1 MKNKLTHNLGL
12 KLMALLFSAVLWM
25 VATDINDPLYETPY
39 YNVPVQLSNTGSITV
54 QNKTYKVLDNTDTV
68 KVTVKGPSS
77 VLANISKDNI
87 VARADLSK
95 LTEDN
100 TVPIE
105 VSLNDKSL
113 ENDVERITADKAYVR
128 LEIEEKETEQLS
140 VEVVKTGTLSEGYT
154 TGKISTDTNTI
165 SISGPASVIAPVKRA
180 VVEVSMDGV
189 TSDINM
195 QTQIRL
201 LDEEGNEVSSSN
213 IKKSIESVKVTVPI
227 LKTKEV
233 QLSYQTMGTPADG
246 YAMTG
251 NITCVPSSIMI
262 AGKESALAEVDEIE
276 IPASELD
283 VTDATES
290 VVRTIDI
297 RKYLPSGIS
306 LGDESFNGSVTLSA
320 DIEAIRRKTIS
331 LTESSIPVLNTP
343 DGWLAELVAGQNLR
357 VTVRGLQRNLTEV
370 TEATIQPH
378 INVSTLMDESGN
390 FTAGE
395 QAVVVNFIIPDN
407 VQQEGTV
414 KAVIRL
420 TKLVE
425 E

>member
-25 VATDINDPLYETPY
+25 VATDINDPLKSISY
-39 YNVPVQLSNTGSITV
+39 YVSVQLVNTGSVTG

-68 KVTVKGPSS
+68 KVTVSGPSS
-77 VLANISKDNI
+77 VLTNISKDNV
-87 VARADLSK
+87 VARADLSR

-100 TVPIE
+100 TAPIE
-105 VSLNDKSL
+105 VSLNDRTL
-113 ENDVERITADKAYVR
+113 ENDIEGIKPERSYVQ
-128 LEIEEKETEQLS
+128 LEIEEKKTEQLS
-140 VEVVKTGTLSEGYT
+140 VEVVQTGTLPEGYT

-165 SISGPASVIAPVKRA
+165 SISGPASVIDPVKRA
-180 VVEVSMDGV
+180 IVEVSMDGV
-189 TSDINM
+189 ISDINM

-201 LDEEGNEVSSSN
+201 LDEEGNEVSSTN

-233 QLSYQTMGTPADG
+233 TVSYQTMGTPEDG
-246 YAMTG
+246 YVMTG
-251 NITCVPSSIMI
+251 NIACVPGSVVI
-262 AGKESALAEVDEIE
+262 AGKESALAEIDEIV

-283 VTDATES
+283 VTDATEN
-290 VVRTIDI
+290 VVKTVDV
-297 RKYLPSGIS
+297 RKYLPSTIS
-306 LGDESFNGSVTLSA
+306 LGDDSFNGNVTLTVE
-320 DIEAIRRKTIS
+320 IEAIRRKTIS
-331 LTESSIPVLNTP
+331 LTESTIPILNIP

-357 VTVRGLQRNLTEV
+357 VTVRGLQRNLAEV
-370 TEATIQPH
+370 TETTVQPH
-378 INVSTLMDESGN
+378 INVSTLLDESGSL
-390 FTAGE
+390 TAGE
-395 QAVVVNFIIPDN
+395 QEVVVNFIIPDN